1 MIIVSGGQ
9 SGVDRAALDGAITA
23 GLTYRGWVPRGGWAE
38 DYPRPPGLLYDY
50 PLLQEATSANP
61 AYRTRLNVRD
71 SDATLILWRGLERR
85 LSGGTAATQRYCV
98 MENRPHLV
106 ANPDD
111 LGVVEAIGAW
121 LAALCPDALNVAG
134 PRESGSPGAYACAR
148 PVLDAVFALQV
159 R

>member
-1 MIIVSGGQ
+1 M
-9 SGVDRAALDGAITA
+9 GAR
-23 GLTYRGWVPRGGWAE
+23 LS
-38 DYPRPPGLLYDY
+38 RPPGLLYEY

-71 SDATLILWRGLERR
+71 SDATLILWRGVGR

-106 ANPDD
+106 ANSDD

-121 LAALCPDALNVAG
+121 WAALCPAALNVAG
-134 PRESGSPGAYACAR
+134 PRESGSPGAYASAR
-148 PVLDAVFALQV
+148 PVLDAVFAL
-159 R
+159 RLR